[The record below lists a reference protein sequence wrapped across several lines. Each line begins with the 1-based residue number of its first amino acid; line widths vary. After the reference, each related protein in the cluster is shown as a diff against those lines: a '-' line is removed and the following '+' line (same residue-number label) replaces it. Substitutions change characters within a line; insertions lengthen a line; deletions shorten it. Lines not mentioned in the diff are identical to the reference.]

1 MDEPVAEKDAFEY
14 YAEVGRALASS
25 KRLHVLRCLR
35 EREKTV
41 SEILAC
47 KSFEGVPQSTVSQH
61 LALLRQTGLVK
72 ARREGTNIYYTLSN
86 PKIMEI
92 FQVMDEVVTGEF
104 SRALRLAKLRGHA
117 H

>member
-1 MDEPVAEKDAFEY
+1 MRYEDAFDY

-35 EREKTV
+35 QREKTV
-41 SEILAC
+41 SEILTC

-61 LALLRQTGLVK
+61 LAILRRTGLVT
-72 ARREGTNIYYTLSN
+72 ARREGTNIYYSLAN
-86 PKIMEI
+86 RKIMDI
-92 FQVMDEVVTGEF
+92 FQVMDGVMATKF
-104 SRALRLAKLRGHA
+104 SRGPGLGKLRGHA